1 MSRRFTLHSEV
12 SSISEEEDSFNLAV
26 IGDSSEG
33 KLTLICRLIK
43 HWTEQSSKSH
53 KKSKKRGNAPADL
66 GIKGRSLTVDI
77 VDTSTTKSCTFPQG
91 LPSFDVYV
99 LVYSL
104 VCDGSFESVV
114 AARDQILQQEGPS
127 VPNVFVA
134 NKTDIVGSVDKTE
147 RMSRDLNI
155 SCEWEHGHVEISA
168 EKDLSVIQFLVYL
181 ALVKSNLL
189 VVSAS

>member
-12 SSISEEEDSFNLAV
+12 SSILVEEDSFNLAV
-26 IGDSSEG
+26 IGDSSVG
-33 KLTLICRLIK
+33 KSTLICRLIK

-53 KKSKKRGNAPADL
+53 KKSKKRRNARVDL
-66 GIKGRSLTVDI
+66 GIKGRNLTVDI
-77 VDTSTTKSCTFPQG
+77 VDTSTTKTCTFPQG
-91 LPSFDVYV
+91 LPSIDVYV

-104 VCDGSFESVV
+104 VCDDSFESVV

-127 VPNVFVA
+127 VPIVFVA
-134 NKTDIVGSVDKTE
+134 NKTDIAGSVDKTE

-168 EKDLSVIQFLVYL
+168 EKDLSVLQIGQFLE
-181 ALVKSNLL
+181 KDG
-189 VVSAS
+189 